1 VVEGDGTRWDGRHA
15 AAGPDLAPEPPAAL
29 HGNAELVPTAGTA
42 LDVACGRGAV
52 AVWLAERGLR
62 VDAVDVSPVGLAAG
76 AALARRRGVGDRV
89 RWWRHDLD
97 AGLPDVCAGPYAVV
111 VCQRYR
117 DPVLYPALAARLALG
132 GLLVVTVLSTVGGPS
147 IARSRWRAGPGELPT
162 AFPGLEVL
170 AAAEGEGEAHL
181 VARRPR

>member
-1 VVEGDGTRWDGRHA
+1 VVEADRTRWDGRHT
-15 AAGPDLAPEPPAAL
+15 AGPDLAPEPPAAL
-29 HGNAELVPTAGTA
+29 RGNTELVPASGAA

-76 AALARRRGVGDRV
+76 AGLARRRGVGERV

-97 AGLPDVCAGPYAVV
+97 AGLPECCAGPYALV

-117 DPVLYPALAARLALG
+117 DPAQYPALAARLAVG
-132 GLLVVTVLSTVGGPS
+132 GLLVVTVLSTVGGS
-147 IARSRWRAGPGELPT
+147 VGRWRAGPGELLG
-162 AFPGLEVL
+162 AFGWLEVL

-181 VARRPR
+181 VARRPG

>member
-1 VVEGDGTRWDGRHA
+1 MAEPDRLRWDERH

-29 HGNAELVPTAGTA
+29 RGSAEPVPTSGTA

-76 AALARRRGVGDRV
+76 ATLARRYGVRERV

-97 AGLPDVCAGPYAVV
+97 GGLPDACHGPYAVV

-117 DPVLYPALAARLALG
+117 DPTLYPLLAARLAVG

-147 IARSRWRAGPGELPT
+147 GRWRAAPGELLA

-170 AAAEGEGEAHL
+170 AAGEGDGEAHL
-181 VARRPR
+181 VARRPG